1 MQNKNKSN
9 LLLIGGAGYI
19 GSALILNYQKEK
31 FINFI
36 NCYDRLVYENQEFS
50 KKLKKIKKVKF
61 FFGDYRNLSKL
72 NKSLKGISDVIVL
85 GGLVGDP
92 ITKKYDKL
100 SKKFNL
106 DGIKKILKFL
116 SKKKL
121 NKLIFISTCSN
132 YGIVKAG
139 KANEKSKL
147 KPKSSYAKHKVA
159 VEKFFLNLKTDCTT
173 TVLRFS
179 TAFGLSP
186 RMRYDLTLNEFCKS
200 TIEKKELLVY
210 DPYTWRPYCHVK
222 DFSNAFLT
230 VLDSPNVDV
239 AYNVFNVGD
248 TNENYTK
255 QMLVDE
261 IKKIIPNSKIKYIS
275 KNDDP
280 RDYRVN
286 CDKIKSQLGF
296 EISMKVPDGIKEIT
310 KVIQE
315 KLIQDLDN
323 QKYYNIPHVQKK

>member
-31 FINFI
+31 FINYL

-159 VEKFFLNLKTDCTT
+159 VEKFFLNLKTNCTK

-200 TIEKKELLVY
+200 AIEKKELLVY

-222 DFSNAFLT
+222 DFSRIILKVLKLKNNLINNKIYNIGSDDLNYRKIDIVKFLKKQINFK
-230 VLDSPNVDV
+230 V
-239 AYNVFNVGD
+239 
-248 TNENYTK
+248 NY
-255 QMLVDE
+255 L
-261 IKKIIPNSKIKYIS
+261 KKSIDQRN
-275 KNDDP
+275 
-280 RDYRVN
+280 YRV
-286 CDKIKSQLGF
+286 DFSKMRKELQIAPKYSA
-296 EISMKVPDGIKEIT
+296 EYGIKEILLQL
-310 KVIQE
+310 KK
-315 KLIQDLDN
+315 KLVSRDLGN
-323 QKYYNIPHVQKK
+323 YQIKSNVR

>member
-159 VEKFFLNLKTDCTT
+159 VEKFFFKFENRLYYDC
-173 TVLRFS
+173 F
-179 TAFGLSP
+179 
-186 RMRYDLTLNEFCKS
+186 
-200 TIEKKELLVY
+200 
-210 DPYTWRPYCHVK
+210 
-222 DFSNAFLT
+222 
-230 VLDSPNVDV
+230 
-239 AYNVFNVGD
+239 
-248 TNENYTK
+248 
-255 QMLVDE
+255 
-261 IKKIIPNSKIKYIS
+261 KILHCFWI
-275 KNDDP
+275 
-280 RDYRVN
+280 
-286 CDKIKSQLGF
+286 
-296 EISMKVPDGIKEIT
+296 IT
-310 KVIQE
+310 KNEV
-315 KLIQDLDN
+315 
-323 QKYYNIPHVQKK
+323 